1 MNKKVCEDK
10 NRRDFLMRKCAL
22 VIMALFYSF
31 LSANMLFAGQKA
43 DLGTQGRYGAV
54 GFSIGGKGYIGTG
67 YDGTTYYKDF
77 WEYNPETNAWT
88 QKADFDGAGR
98 YGAVGFSIGVK
109 GYIGTGYDGTTY
121 YKDFREYDPETN
133 AWTQKADFD
142 GAGRYGAVGFV
153 AGGKGYIGTGYD
165 GTTYYKDFREYNP
178 ETDIWTPKTDFSG
191 AGRYGAAGFSIDNK
205 GYLGTGYDGTTC
217 YKDFWAFD
225 PGADSWAR
233 KADFGGAA
241 RYGASGSAV
250 SATGYI
256 GTGFDGSTNYD
267 DVWEY
272 DPGENIWTQK
282 AFFEGTGRYFAT
294 GFVIGTRGFI
304 GTGLN
309 GSTEYNDFWEYDP
322 NADITPD
329 PFTFLDQQGVAW
341 GRAITSNAITVSGI
355 KTVAPISI
363 EGGTYSVNGGDYT
376 DEAGTVSNG
385 DTVTVRQTSS
395 AVFHTT
401 TDATLTIGT
410 VSDTFSVTTKYIYDE
425 GDSGPCFI
433 ATAAFGSPLAGQVEI
448 LRQFRDRYLLKN
460 DWGRKFVAWYYR
472 NGSVAARFIEDKP
485 LIKLAVRTALYPLV
499 GFSWLLIAGYLPLI
513 LLGCLLAALLVYR
526 YRPGQSKMV

>member
-31 LSANMLFAGQKA
+31 LSANMLFAEQKA

-77 WEYNPETNAWT
+77 REYN
-88 QKADFDGAGR
+88 
-98 YGAVGFSIGVK
+98 
-109 GYIGTGYDGTTY
+109 
-121 YKDFREYDPETN
+121 PETN

-153 AGGKGYIGTGYD
+153 AGGKGYIGTGYN

-178 ETDIWTPKTDFSG
+178 ETDIWTQKTDFSG
-191 AGRYGAAGFSIDNK
+191 AGRYGATGFSIDNK

-225 PGADSWAR
+225 PGANSWAR
-233 KADFGGAA
+233 KADFGGAG
-241 RYGASGSAV
+241 RYGASGS
-250 SATGYI
+250 SINATGYI
-256 GTGFDGSTNYD
+256 GTGFDGSINYD

-309 GSTEYNDFWEYDP
+309 GSTAYNDFWEYDP

-329 PFTFLDQQGVAW
+329 PFTFRDQQDVAW
-341 GRAITSNAITVSGI
+341 GRTITSNAITVSGI
-355 KTVAPISI
+355 KTAPISI
-363 EGGTYSVNGGDYT
+363 EGGTYSLNGGDYT

-425 GDSGPCFI
+425 GESGPCFI

-472 NGSVAARFIEDKP
+472 NGSVAARFIADKP

-513 LLGCLLAALLVYR
+513 LFGCLLAAFLVYR
-526 YRPGQSKMV
+526 YRPGQAKMV